1 MDRVT
6 FGISMDIFRNE
17 YLPDDRD
24 WGWDANIS
32 YMPADWRTTTQ
43 SIPSY
48 NRSHLAIKTGK
59 LSNITVVDIST
70 MNAPD
75 EIRQIVP
82 SYTKDIYHVSSPNYS
97 KQYYFEY
104 EPELHSV
111 ASTRP
116 GVTVLNDDRFTIAS
130 GREYSPWD
138 NVPITKMPREMLA
151 LLLRWQKERDIIAHE
166 STLTLLSI
174 LPNTWIT
181 DDENFICLTE
191 ALLFYLGT
199 GGTAVTLRQL
209 SNNKIGYVDER
220 RLRIFIDCRLSS
232 MQCKTI
238 IKEAVA
244 KETPFDERRLRLLV
258 DTSKRPFTLTALKK
272 VIKEHD
278 PVAFKEWENSKR
290 RKQPTVKTVREGPF
304 KFIQGGC
311 VKLSELK
318 EVLPSITAPKL
329 LKMNPEWTTVL
340 KKICNHCDRYHNKRC
355 CSEYRRDASH
365 TCRFIQNIKIDT
377 WSYT

>member
-24 WGWDANIS
+24 WGWDTNIS
-32 YMPADWRTTTQ
+32 YIPDDWRTATE
-43 SIPSY
+43 SILSY

-70 MNAPD
+70 MNVPD

-82 SYTKDIYHVSSPNYS
+82 SYTKDIYHVSSPNHS
-97 KQYYFEY
+97 KQYYFKY
-104 EPELHSV
+104 EPELLSI

-138 NVPITKMPREMLA
+138 SVPITKMPREMLA
-151 LLLRWQKERDIIAHE
+151 LLVRWQKEEKDDVHA
-166 STLTLLSI
+166 STLALLSM

-181 DDENFICLTE
+181 DDENFIRLTE
-191 ALLFYLGT
+191 ALRFWLGT
-199 GGTAVTLRQL
+199 GGTAATLRRL
-209 SNNKIGYVDER
+209 SNDKIGYVDER

-232 MQCKTI
+232 MEYKAI
-238 IKEAVA
+238 IKESAA
-244 KETPFDERRLRLLV
+244 KGSPIDERRLRLLV
-258 DTSKRPFTLTALKK
+258 NTSKRPFTLTALKK
-272 VIKEHD
+272 IIKKHD
-278 PVAFKEWENSKR
+278 PVAFKEWEAGKR
-290 RKQPTVKTVREGPF
+290 RKLPTVKTARACPF
-304 KFIQGGC
+304 KFIQGRYT
-311 VKLSELK
+311 KLSDLK

-329 LKMNPEWTTVL
+329 LKMNPAWTISSTNICTHC
-340 KKICNHCDRYHNKRC
+340 KKMHYKGC
-355 CSEYRRDASH
+355 CSKYTTTNRI
-365 TCRFIQNIKIDT
+365 TCTYIRNIEIDG
-377 WSYT
+377 